1 MKDMEVKC
9 LIIDDEPLAI
19 KVVEKYIEEVDNF
32 RCVST
37 CNSAIEALKIL
48 REAEV
53 DLIFLDINMPKLSGM
68 ELLQTLKDPPLV
80 VITTAYREYAVES
93 YDYDVV
99 DYLVKPIEFPRF
111 YRMVQKVQDRLQ
123 IKPATSAAHST
134 DGDQKIDHLFLKVD
148 KKMVKVFLKDILYIE
163 SLKDYVMVRTI
174 NEDLIVHHNL
184 HSFTDLLPPE
194 NFMRIHRSY
203 TASLD
208 KIKAIDGNQV
218 EIGGKYLPIG
228 RNYQS
233 EVKGKILRG

>member
-1 MKDMEVKC
+1 MQVRC

-19 KVVEKYIEEVDNF
+19 SVIKKYIEEVDDL
-32 RCVST
+32 T
-37 CNSAIEALKIL
+37 CAGACANALEALKFL
-48 REAEV
+48 EEHPV

-68 ELLQTLKDPPLV
+68 EFLQTLKEPPLI

-93 YDYDVV
+93 YEYNVL

-111 YRMVQKVQDRLQ
+111 FRMVQKALARLK
-123 IKPATSAAHST
+123 ISPTNGAPEGAT
-134 DGDQKIDHLFLKVD
+134 KNDHLFLKVD
-148 KKMVKVFLKDILYIE
+148 KKMVKVFFDEILYIE
-163 SLKDYVMVRTI
+163 SLKDYVMVRTQ

-184 HSFTDLLPPE
+184 HSFTELLPPDG
-194 NFMRIHRSY
+194 FMRIHRSY

-233 EVKGKILRG
+233 EVKNKILKG

>member
-1 MKDMEVKC
+1 MQIKC

-19 KVVEKYIEEVDNF
+19 KVIEKYVDEVDELQ
-32 RCVST
+32 CVGK
-37 CNSAIEALKIL
+37 CENALEALKML
-48 REAEV
+48 QDNKV
-53 DLIFLDINMPKLSGM
+53 DLIFLDINMPKLTGM

-111 YRMVQKVQDRLQ
+111 FRMVQKVMGRLK
-123 IKPATSAAHST
+123 IKPNSPQPQPTTSN
-134 DGDQKIDHLFLKVD
+134 DPKQDHLFLKVD
-148 KKMVKVFLKDILYIE
+148 KKMVKVFLKDILYVE
-163 SLKDYVMVRTI
+163 SLKDYVMVHTI

-184 HSFTDLLPPE
+184 QSFTELLPAE
-194 NFMRIHRSY
+194 TFMRIHRSY
-203 TASLD
+203 TVSLE

-228 RNYQS
+228 RNYQP
-233 EVKGKILRG
+233 EVKSKILNS

>member
-1 MKDMEVKC
+1 MQIKC

-19 KVVEKYIEEVDNF
+19 KVIEKYIDEVDELE
-32 RCVST
+32 CVGK
-37 CNSAIEALKIL
+37 CENAMDALKML
-48 REAEV
+48 QEKQV
-53 DLIFLDINMPKLSGM
+53 DLIFLDINMPKLTGM

-111 YRMVQKVQDRLQ
+111 FRMVQKVMDRLKIPTAPTPQ
-123 IKPATSAAHST
+123 PTAT
-134 DGDQKIDHLFLKVD
+134 GDAKLDHLFLKVD
-148 KKMVKVFLKDILYIE
+148 KKMVKVFLKDILYVE
-163 SLKDYVMVRTI
+163 SLKDYVMVHTI

-184 HSFTDLLPPE
+184 QSFTELLPASS
-194 NFMRIHRSY
+194 FTRIHRSY
-203 TASLD
+203 TVSLE

-233 EVKGKILRG
+233 EVKSKILNS

>member
-1 MKDMEVKC
+1 MDVKC
-9 LIIDDEPLAI
+9 LIVDDEPLAI
-19 KVVEKYIEEVDNF
+19 KVVEKYIGEVDSF
-32 RCVST
+32 SCIGT
-37 CNSAIEALKIL
+37 CNSALEALKAL
-48 REAEV
+48 REEEV
-53 DLIFLDINMPKLSGM
+53 HLIFLDINMPKLSGM

-111 YRMVQKVQDRLQ
+111 FRMVQKVQERLQ
-123 IKPATSAAHST
+123 IKPSSPTGQTSDADH
-134 DGDQKIDHLFLKVD
+134 KIDHLFLKVD

-194 NFMRIHRSY
+194 SFMRIHRSY
-203 TASLD
+203 TASLE

-233 EVKGKILRG
+233 EVKAKILHG